1 MRQGIYKALN
11 EYSDFAV
18 KYLLVAVLLA
28 CVLSYVEI
36 ALSKLS
42 PNWVF
47 DFHLDMGASHAGLS
61 GKAKVCIVWS
71 YAVVMALHHLIR
83 VFDDCFWGDEGIV
96 VQAARM
102 SWRAML
108 RYVAVNGHSPFYY
121 TSAWICVNVFG
132 ESGFIYHLSATLPY
146 FITVVFI
153 ATLVRRWFGN
163 KASAILVTLSTL
175 LGSAVTYNL
184 EIRMYAWC
192 QMFLFTTYLMLYGLY
207 MTKKD
212 IYLLMMSIGSLGA
225 VYSHYFALASIG
237 LLYLVLL
244 VYIAKIRYRDI
255 RKALLSGG
263 AVVLLL
269 LPWLVFAK
277 KAKGVVMSDYRI
289 EGVNWHACLEFIFH
303 SRSSM
308 LLLVF
313 FL

>member
-28 CVLSYVEI
+28 CGLSYVEI

-61 GKAKVCIVWS
+61 GKAKVCIVWR

-108 RYVAVNGHSPFYY
+108 RYVAVNGHSTFYY

-132 ESGFIYHLSATLPY
+132 ES
-146 FITVVFI
+146 
-153 ATLVRRWFGN
+153 
-163 KASAILVTLSTL
+163 
-175 LGSAVTYNL
+175 
-184 EIRMYAWC
+184 
-192 QMFLFTTYLMLYGLY
+192 
-207 MTKKD
+207 
-212 IYLLMMSIGSLGA
+212 
-225 VYSHYFALASIG
+225 
-237 LLYLVLL
+237 
-244 VYIAKIRYRDI
+244 
-255 RKALLSGG
+255 
-263 AVVLLL
+263 
-269 LPWLVFAK
+269 
-277 KAKGVVMSDYRI
+277 
-289 EGVNWHACLEFIFH
+289 
-303 SRSSM
+303 
-308 LLLVF
+308 
-313 FL
+313 